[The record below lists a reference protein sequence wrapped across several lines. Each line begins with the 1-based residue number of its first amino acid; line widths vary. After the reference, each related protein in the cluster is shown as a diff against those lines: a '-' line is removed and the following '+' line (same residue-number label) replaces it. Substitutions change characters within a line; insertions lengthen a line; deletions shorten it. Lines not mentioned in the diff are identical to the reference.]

1 MIGGAG
7 PRPAAI
13 AGTGGSIV
21 HGNGLPPMR
30 ALTIKTMF
38 RITLVVL
45 AMPALLSISA
55 TVSEK
60 IGQHSRAVE
69 ASHLL
74 AASGGMLETL
84 TLSSAERGSIST
96 AIRLHD
102 GDGAALRRKIE
113 GDAIAKSDAAVAKTR
128 AALAEIATPVAAAL
142 AAGFDKQVA
151 ELHSIRE
158 QVLAQLEK
166 PFDARDPATSK
177 TYAERCFAFNDAVSG
192 LADGVDDALNAVDTQ
207 VGSYAALA
215 NQSVRLREL
224 LGRRS
229 LLASTAVIP
238 GKPVAPAAVTAV
250 DILTG
255 GIGTLRTDLI
265 RRFEREAAQDDAAK
279 NAFVTLQGTLAKF
292 DQAVTP
298 SLAMVHGA
306 PFVADDSF
314 KVTAGY
320 LTQIADTRLAMLGLG
335 GKHAA
340 SSEAA
345 GVAGIWTGGAV
356 LALVLGLSIA
366 VALGFNRMVA
376 RPLDGVAKAVMQIAG
391 RNLAI
396 EVPYVGRKNEIG
408 QIADAVLVLRDSE
421 IAAER
426 RTAEGEAEK
435 AARQARAERIESLA
449 NNFDSATA
457 TVITEVKS
465 SADSVKARAEQSVG
479 IAEQAEEQTI
489 TVASA
494 AEEASVNVETVAAA
508 AEELSASILEIGRRV
523 GQSAQITAKAK
534 QLAGQAS
541 TEVGGL
547 AQASQKIGEVVSLI
561 QDIASQTNLLALNAT
576 IEAARAGDAGKGFA
590 VVASEVKALASQTA
604 KATEEIAAQIA
615 KIQLETGATVDRI
628 KGVADAIAEIHA
640 LASEVTDSVDQQNAA
655 TAEIARNVQQAA
667 EGTRLV
673 SSQIGQVKSG
683 AQESG
688 DAAKSMVQTVSALSA
703 TAETLTGQ
711 IARFLNEV
719 RAA

>member
-1 MIGGAG
+1 VAG
-7 PRPAAI
+7 RVGI
-13 AGTGGSIV
+13 AGHAATLSGWKRM
-21 HGNGLPPMR
+21 LLMR

-45 AMPALLSISA
+45 AMPALLSISGS
-55 TVSEK
+55 VYEK
-60 IGQHSRAVE
+60 IGQRSRAAE
-69 ASHLL
+69 ASRLL
-74 AASGGMLETL
+74 AATGDMLQTL
-84 TLSSAERGSIST
+84 TLTSAERGVIST
-96 AIRLHD
+96 KIRLRE
-102 GDGAALRRKIE
+102 GDAKEMRRSIE
-113 GDAIAKSDAAVAKTR
+113 ADAIAKSDAAIAKTR
-128 AALAEIATPVAAAL
+128 AMLAEIGTPAAAAL
-142 AAGFDKQVA
+142 AAAFGKQVA
-151 ELHSIRE
+151 ELQSIRE
-158 QVLAQLEK
+158 QSFAELEK
-166 PFDARDPATSK
+166 PADARDPGFAK
-177 TYAERCFAFNDAVSG
+177 TFSERCFAFNDAISR
-192 LADGVDDALNAVDTQ
+192 LVDDLDDLLNAADSQ

-215 NQSVRLREL
+215 SQSVRLREL

-229 LLASTAVIP
+229 LLASTAMVP
-238 GKPVAPAAVTAV
+238 GKPVAPTTVTAIDV
-250 DILTG
+250 LTG
-255 GIGTLRTDLI
+255 GIGTLRADLL
-265 RRFEREAAQDDAAK
+265 RRFEHEAVQDGAAK
-279 NAFVTLQGTLAKF
+279 SAFVTLQDVLAKF
-292 DQAVTP
+292 DQAVVP

-306 PFVADDSF
+306 PVVADDSF
-314 KVTAGY
+314 KVTAGL
-320 LTQIADTRLAMLGLG
+320 LTQIADTRLAMLDLG
-335 GKHAA
+335 GKRAA
-340 SSEAA
+340 GSEAA
-345 GVAGIWTGGAV
+345 GAAGVWTGGLI
-356 LALVLGLSIA
+356 LAFVLGLAIA
-366 VALGFNRMVA
+366 VMVGFTRMVA
-376 RPLDGVAKAVMQIAG
+376 RPLDGVAKAVMEIAG

-426 RTAEGEAEK
+426 LAAEGEAEK
-435 AARQARAERIESLA
+435 AARQARAERIETLA
-449 NNFDSATA
+449 NHFDSATA
-457 TVITEVKS
+457 TVITEVKG
-465 SADSVKARAEQSVG
+465 SAASVKVRAEQSVG

-489 TVASA
+489 TVAAA
-494 AEEASVNVETVAAA
+494 AEEASANVETVAAA

-534 QLAGQAS
+534 QLAGEAS

-615 KIQLETGATVDRI
+615 KIQSETGATVERI
-628 KGVADAIAEIHA
+628 RSVAEAITEINA
-640 LASEVTDSVDQQNAA
+640 LASDVTAAVDQQNAA

-673 SSQIGQVKSG
+673 SSQIGQVKSA
-683 AQESG
+683 AQETG
-688 DAAKSMVQTVSALSA
+688 GAAKSMVETVSALST